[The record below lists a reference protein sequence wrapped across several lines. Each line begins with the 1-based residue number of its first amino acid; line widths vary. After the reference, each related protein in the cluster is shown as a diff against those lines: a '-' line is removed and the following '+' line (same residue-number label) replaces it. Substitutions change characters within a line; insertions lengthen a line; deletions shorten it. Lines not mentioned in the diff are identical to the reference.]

1 MSNVLKNLKPKAVFR
16 YFAEMSEI
24 PRGSGN
30 EKAISDYLVNFA
42 KNHNLEVIQDDALN
56 VIIKKPA
63 TNGYENAPCVILQGH
78 MDMVCEKNKG
88 TDHDF
93 EKDPLKLK
101 IVDNYIYADN
111 TTLGADNGIAV
122 AYALAILEAN
132 DLEHPALEVLITSE
146 EETGMG
152 GAINLDPSHLKG
164 EYLINLDSEEEG
176 YLLVSCAGGVRTR
189 QVLPIAWEE
198 ANTNLTAYKI
208 DITGLKGGH
217 SGMDVIKQRGN
228 SNKLMGRILSTLKD
242 AIDYSISNIHGGAK
256 MNAIPR
262 ECESVILIDSK
273 NEKTLYET
281 IEKLSNKFKNEL
293 ATSDPGV
300 SVEVKKHEAK
310 VEKVFSKETMDKLV
324 SSLVLIPNGIKT
336 MSMDIEGLVESSTN
350 LGVVITHDNE
360 ITFESAVRSS
370 VKSLKHNVLN
380 EMKCIANLLNCE
392 FLADSDYPEW
402 SYKADSKLRELCQ
415 GVHKNKYNKEAKV
428 IAIHAGL
435 ECGLLLEKMPHVDA
449 ISLGPDMFDVHTP
462 EEHLD
467 IASTERTYDY
477 LLDILKNI
485 K

>member
-1 MSNVLKNLKPKAVFR
+1 MSNVLKNLKPEAVFG
-16 YFAEMSEI
+16 YFEEMSQI

-30 EKAISDYLVNFA
+30 EKAISDYLVDFA
-42 KNHNLEVIQDDALN
+42 KKHNLEAIQDDALN

-63 TNGYENAPCVILQGH
+63 TKGYENAPCVILQGH

-93 EKDPLKLK
+93 EKDALNLK

-132 DLEHPALEVLITSE
+132 DLEHPALEVLVTSE

-152 GAINLDPSHLKG
+152 GAINIDPSHLKG

-176 YLLVSCAGGVRTR
+176 YLLVSCAGGVRTK
-189 QVLPIAWEE
+189 QVLPIAWEKVD
-198 ANTNLTAYKI
+198 TNLTSYKI

-217 SGMDVIKQRGN
+217 SGMDIIKQRGN
-228 SNKLMGRILSTLKD
+228 SNKLMGRILSKLNYE
-242 AIDYSISNIHGGAK
+242 INYSIANVHGGAK

-262 ECESVILIDSK
+262 ECEAVILTDSK
-273 NEKTLYET
+273 NEKILCEL
-281 IEKLSNKFKNEL
+281 IENLNNIFKSEF

-300 SVEVKKHEAK
+300 SVEVKKYEDK
-310 VEKVFSKETMDKLV
+310 VEKVFSKDTMKKLI
-324 SSLVLIPNGIKT
+324 SSLVLIPNGIQT
-336 MSMDIEGLVESSTN
+336 MSMDIEDLVESSTN
-350 LGVVITHDNE
+350 LGVVITHDEE

-370 VKSLKHNVLN
+370 VKSLKNNIVD
-380 EMKCIANLLNCE
+380 EMKCVAKLLDCE
-392 FLADSDYPEW
+392 LLADSDYPEW
-402 SYKADSKLRELCQ
+402 SYKADSKLRDICQ
-415 GVHKNKYNKEAKV
+415 NVHKNRYNKEAKV

-467 IASTERTYDY
+467 IDSTERTYEY

>member
-1 MSNVLKNLKPKAVFR
+1 MSNDLKNLKPEAVFR

-42 KNHNLEVIQDDALN
+42 KKHDLEVIQDEVLN

-63 TNGYENAPCVILQGH
+63 TKGYENAPCVILQGH

-93 EKDPLKLK
+93 EKDALKLK

-164 EYLINLDSEEEG
+164 EYLVNLDSEEEG
-176 YLLVSCAGGVRTR
+176 YLLVSCAGGVRTK
-189 QVLPIAWEE
+189 QTLSIVWED
-198 ANTNLTAYKI
+198 ADTNLTAYKI

-217 SGMDVIKQRGN
+217 SGSDIIKQRGN
-228 SNKLMGRILSTLKD
+228 SNKLMGRILSKLND
-242 AIDYSISNIHGGAK
+242 EIDYSIANVDGGAK

-262 ECESVILIDSK
+262 ECEAVILTDSK
-273 NEKTLYET
+273 NEKILCET
-281 IEKLSNKFKNEL
+281 MENLNNTFKSEL
-293 ATSDPGV
+293 ATSDPDV
-300 SVEVKKHEAK
+300 SIEVKKHEDK
-310 VEKVFSKETMDKLV
+310 VEKVLSKETMTKLV

-370 VKSLKHNVLN
+370 VKSLKYNVIN
-380 EMKCIANLLNCE
+380 EMKCIANLLDCE

-402 SYKADSKLRELCQ
+402 SYKADSKLREICQ
-415 GVHKNKYNKEAKV
+415 NVYNNKYNKEAKV
-428 IAIHAGL
+428 VAIHAGL

-462 EEHLD
+462 GEHLD
-467 IASTERTYDY
+467 IDSTQRTYEY